1 MQRFGEKL
9 RTLRKQ
15 HNLTMRELADK
26 IGLSTHGY
34 IGDLESGRRQPSLE
48 LAVQIAD
55 LFGVTVDQLARD
67 ELEVEVSSDRKPTQ
81 L

>member
-26 IGLSTHGY
+26 LGLSTHGY

-48 LAVQIAD
+48 LAVKIAD
-55 LFGVTVDQLARD
+55 FFGVTVDQLARD
-67 ELEVEVSSDRKPTQ
+67 EIELEQPNS
-81 L
+81 

>member
-26 IGLSTHGY
+26 LGLSTHGY

-48 LAVQIAD
+48 FAVQIAD
-55 LFGVTVDQLARD
+55 LFGVTVEQLARD
-67 ELEVEVSSDRKPTQ
+67 DVELNN
-81 L
+81 